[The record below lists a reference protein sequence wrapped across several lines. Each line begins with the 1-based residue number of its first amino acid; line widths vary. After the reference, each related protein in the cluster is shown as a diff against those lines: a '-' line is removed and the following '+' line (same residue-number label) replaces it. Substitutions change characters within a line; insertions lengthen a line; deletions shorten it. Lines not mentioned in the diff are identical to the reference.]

1 MNKPSREEG
10 IEEEMEEDEL
20 DLTETASIVTLDDL
34 GTRTKEN
41 EKARSDHVFF
51 EVMDSVKSEPDI

>member
-1 MNKPSREEG
+1 
-10 IEEEMEEDEL
+10 MEEDEL

-34 GTRTKEN
+34 GTRAKEN
-41 EKARSDHVFF
+41 EKARADHVFF